1 MFPLIF
7 PRSPELVEVEDNE
20 SGIPV
25 VSSSIP
31 RLRDIS
37 KVMPIIQ
44 NISTGIFFSK
54 LNHCVI

>member
-44 NISTGIFFSK
+44 NI
-54 LNHCVI
+54 LVN